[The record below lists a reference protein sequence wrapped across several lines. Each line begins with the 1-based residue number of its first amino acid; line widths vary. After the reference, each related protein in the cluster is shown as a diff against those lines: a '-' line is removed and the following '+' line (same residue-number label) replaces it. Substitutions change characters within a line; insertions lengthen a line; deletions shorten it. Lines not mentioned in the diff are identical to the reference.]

1 MSMVIN
7 TNIAS
12 ITAQRHLSESQGDL
26 QTSMERLSSGLRINS
41 ATDDAAGL
49 QIRDRMDSQ
58 INGLTQA
65 VRNSND
71 AISLGQTAEGSLE
84 ETTQILQR
92 MRDLAVQASNG
103 TNTQEDNESLNAE
116 VTQLKAEIDRISDTS
131 KFNDQKLL
139 DGSFSAKTFQI
150 GHKGGET
157 ISLTV
162 ANMSSSAIGGQTGTS
177 AGSVAGSATATQL
190 TASVDAKVGGTV
202 AILGGSD
209 PAVTG
214 NLVTETS
221 SATISGTSVVEG
233 KAATSGQA
241 ATEWTDKFTVGAVGV
256 ATDTVSWD
264 LGGGITASYTIASG
278 DDVSTT
284 ATTASAIAAGLTLSS
299 GSDFTFTANGS
310 DVVATRTAGVYT
322 AEGAVTVAQVGTSS
336 AFAATDGTATAGAN
350 ATSDTLATQWQ
361 ASQTLTA
368 GAKTGDQVNFTIGS
382 NTYQYTATADTS
394 TAADLANEI
403 AANMSIAGYTVGSSQ
418 NDVVINKNAA
428 GADTNGFK
436 AAVTQRSSTTA
447 TSELESLGVSADATA
462 NDKVTIT
469 VNGDSHTHT
478 FSGSPATVALTVD
491 DMVSS
496 WNAATTGFQ
505 TGYTAHA
512 VDASGAKI
520 AAGGAAVSF
529 ALEADTA
536 GSAGNFD
543 MTANWQANAGV
554 GGTAAISAIDLT
566 TSASDAIASID
577 HAIKQVG
584 TERGSLGAFQNRLEH
599 TVSNLQSMVENTSA
613 ARSRIEDADFATESA
628 NLAKSQVL
636 QQAGTAMLAQA
647 NASTQNVMSLLR

>member
-26 QTSMERLSSGLRINS
+26 QTSMERLSSGKRINS
-41 ATDDAAGL
+41 AMDDAAGL

-58 INGLTQA
+58 INGLTQS
-65 VRNSND
+65 VRNAND
-71 AISLGQTAEGSLE
+71 AMSLGQSAEGALE

-103 TNTQEDNESLNAE
+103 TNTQEDKESLQAE
-116 VTQLKAEIDRISDTS
+116 VTQLKAEIDRIADTS

-139 DGSFSAKTFQI
+139 DGSFSSKDFQI

-177 AGSVAGSATATQL
+177 AGTVAGAATGTQL
-190 TASVDAKVGGTV
+190 TASVDATVQGTV
-202 AILGGSD
+202 AIQGGANAGA
-209 PAVTG
+209 AVT
-214 NLVTETS
+214 
-221 SATISGTSVVEG
+221 SADNIAGTSVVDG
-233 KAATSGQA
+233 TAATSAVA
-241 ATEWTDKFTVGAVGV
+241 ATAWS
-256 ATDTVSWD
+256 DTFQVTALGKNTEAVSWD
-264 LGGGITASYTIASG
+264 LGGGVTATHTFTADAADVNATAAELASNLSASGFSFSASG
-278 DDVSTT
+278 DTVT
-284 ATTASAIAAGLTLSS
+284 
-299 GSDFTFTANGS
+299 
-310 DVVATRTAGVYT
+310 VTRTAGAYS
-322 AEGAVTVAQVGTSS
+322 AEGAVSVTQATSGGS
-336 AFAATDGTATAGAN
+336 LAGTDGTATAGTD
-350 ATSDTLATQWQ
+350 ATPAALATQWQ
-361 ASQTLTA
+361 ASQTFTA
-368 GAKTGDQVNFTIGS
+368 GAKTGDQINFKIGS
-382 NTYQYTATADTS
+382 NTHTYTATADTS

-403 AANMSIAGYTVGSSQ
+403 AVNMSIAGYTVGSDG
-418 NDVVINKNAA
+418 NDVVINKVAA
-428 GADTNGFK
+428 GADTSGLLSS
-436 AAVTQRSSTTA
+436 VTQRSATTA
-447 TSELESLGVSADATA
+447 TSELESLGVSAKATSG
-462 NDKVTIT
+462 DKVTIT
-469 VNGDSHTHT
+469 VNGDSHTHEFT
-478 FSGSPATVALTVD
+478 SSPASVALTVD

-520 AAGGAAVSF
+520 AAGGAAVAF